1 MLYVYYI
8 VFSPLKIKFP
18 ATTKYLTPFT
28 PPVIPLPFLL
38 SQGGWWYL
46 LNAPVLHNLQEQQ
59 VTDLLVGS
67 AACYPDL
74 LQEYLLARM
83 TPEDANNTAA
93 GWG

>member
-1 MLYVYYI
+1 MGQQVSYAGCI
-8 VFSPLKIKFP
+8 P
-18 ATTKYLTPFT
+18 T

-83 TPEDANNTAA
+83 TPEDANNAAA

>member
-1 MLYVYYI
+1 MGQQVSYAGCI
-8 VFSPLKIKFP
+8 P
-18 ATTKYLTPFT
+18 T

-38 SQGGWWYL
+38 SKGGWWYL